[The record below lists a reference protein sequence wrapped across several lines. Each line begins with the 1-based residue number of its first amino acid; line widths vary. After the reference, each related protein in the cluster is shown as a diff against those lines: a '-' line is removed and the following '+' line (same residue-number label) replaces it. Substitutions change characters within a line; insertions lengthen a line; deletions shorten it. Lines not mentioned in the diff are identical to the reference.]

1 MAFQLTSRACWLVL
15 FAVGVVLILGGGAA
29 PSVSAQ
35 DRDLRVGKSAVSFN
49 KIKPDWEDCGL
60 RKIDADAFTSHRM
73 VGRKQARKTATIR
86 VSYGSGFTTEA
97 QEAFQRAVEI
107 WEAHITSPVTIRVDA
122 SFGDLE
128 ENVLGGAGPNRVY
141 AVDTNGDDDLDT
153 VFGDALVDALIG
165 EDQQSGAADITAT
178 FNRNRDDWHFGE
190 GDAPSG
196 TIDFTSVVLHEI
208 GHGLNY
214 IAATS
219 VDDSGSGLYGDIDFP
234 DVGED
239 GNPDGIP
246 GIFTR
251 FLAQKESDGSLTA
264 LTNESVFPNPSQEL
278 GDALTG
284 DQLVFNADSANIA
297 AAQGSGPVPP
307 KIYAPRSYEE
317 GSSIAHLDERT
328 YPFESPNAL
337 MTPQINTA
345 ETNRL
350 PGPIMCGQLYDMGWP
365 TGGRCVRYFQDVFG
379 LQLAAA
385 TDTTQ
390 GQVTLDWE
398 VNDNANIQEYVIE
411 QKYFDGPFEPVRRVD
426 AADGPPV
433 TLDSLGLGRFAFRVR
448 WVNDD
453 GSENTSI
460 EQVAAEV
467 NLTDLTTEV
476 TTRDESGRATVR
488 VNWAVPPGTAGFRYR
503 VERAGAAGEGSF
515 QRVGAASGRQFEETR
530 VTPGQY
536 RYRVVSTD
544 GQGNEIAS
552 ASTSADIS
560 FEGEVFVV
568 GPYPQP
574 SQEQA
579 TVMLTAKE
587 TQEASVEVYNT
598 LGERVYSERR
608 TLQGQNA
615 TALRFDTRQWG
626 SGLYFLRVSGP
637 QFTTKRKMVVVQ

>member
-1 MAFQLTSRACWLVL
+1 L
-15 FAVGVVLILGGGAA
+15 
-29 PSVSAQ
+29 
-35 DRDLRVGKSAVSFN
+35 
-49 KIKPDWEDCGL
+49 
-60 RKIDADAFTSHRM
+60 
-73 VGRKQARKTATIR
+73 
-86 VSYGSGFTTEA
+86 
-97 QEAFQRAVEI
+97 
-107 WEAHITSPVTIRVDA
+107 
-122 SFGDLE
+122 
-128 ENVLGGAGPNRVY
+128 Y

-153 VFGDALVDALIG
+153 VVGDALVDALIE
-165 EDQQSGAADITAT
+165 EDQQPGEPDITAT

-214 IAATS
+214 ITS
-219 VDDSGSGLYGDIDFP
+219 TGVDDSGSGQYGDIDFN
-234 DVGED
+234 GD
-239 GNPDGIP
+239 GSPDGIP
-246 GIFTR
+246 NIFTR
-251 FLAQKESDGSLTA
+251 FLAQSESDGSLTA
-264 LTNESVFPNPSQEL
+264 LTNESAFPNPSTAL
-278 GDALTG
+278 GDALTS
-284 DQLVFNADSANIA
+284 DRLVFNADSANIA
-297 AAQGSGPVPP
+297 ADQGTGPVPP
-307 KIYAPRSYEE
+307 KIYAPRSFEE

-350 PGPIMCGQLYDMGWP
+350 PGPIVCGQLYDMGWP

-398 VNDNANIQEYVIE
+398 VNENANIQEYVIE
-411 QKYFDGPFEPVRRVD
+411 RKYFDGPFEPVRRVD
-426 AADGPPV
+426 AAAGPPV

-460 EQVAAEV
+460 EQISTEV
-467 NLTDLTTEV
+467 NLTDVRTEV
-476 TTRDESGRATVR
+476 ADRDESGRATVR
-488 VNWAVPPGTAGFRYR
+488 VNWTVPPGTAGFRYR
-503 VERAGAAGEGSF
+503 VERAGGAGESPF
-515 QRVGAASGRQFEETR
+515 QRVGVATDRSFEETR

-536 RYRVVSTD
+536 QYRVVSKDTE
-544 GQGNEIAS
+544 GNEIAS
-552 ASTSADIS
+552 ATSSADIS
-560 FEGEVFVV
+560 FEGEVFVI

-574 SQEQA
+574 SREQA

-587 TQEASVEVYNT
+587 TQEASVEVFNT
-598 LGERVYSERR
+598 LGERVYFERR
-608 TLQGQNA
+608 TLRGQNA